1 MKTADLDTTL
11 IDSYYTLLKSLS
23 PNNKLELIAR
33 LSKSM
38 KTTKKKEKEI
48 SLDSLY
54 GSWQSDQTAD
64 ELVAEL
70 KAARNFTR
78 KREEL

>member
-1 MKTADLDTTL
+1 MKTADLNTTL

-38 KTTKKKEKEI
+38 KTTKKREKGI
-48 SLDSLY
+48 SLESLY
-54 GSWQSDQTAD
+54 GSWESDQTAD
-64 ELVAEL
+64 ELIEEL

>member
-1 MKTADLDTTL
+1 METDEINTTL

-23 PNNKLELIAR
+23 SNNKLELIAR

-38 KTTKKKEKEI
+38 KTTNKKEKEI
-48 SLDSLY
+48 SLDALY
-54 GSWQSDQTAD
+54 GSWVSDQTAD

-78 KREEL
+78 QREEL

>member
-1 MKTADLDTTL
+1 MDANTNI
-11 IDSYYTLLKSLS
+11 IDSYYTLLKNLS
-23 PNNKLELIAR
+23 PDNKLELIAR

-48 SLDSLY
+48 TLDALY
-54 GSWQSDQTAD
+54 GSWISDQTAD
-64 ELVAEL
+64 EMVAEL
-70 KAARNFTR
+70 KEARNFSR

>member
-1 MKTADLDTTL
+1 MKTADLNTTL

-38 KTTKKKEKEI
+38 KTTKKREKEI
-48 SLDSLY
+48 SLESLY
-54 GSWQSDQTAD
+54 GSWESDQTAD
-64 ELVAEL
+64 ELIEEL